1 MDIKTIG
8 VIGAGLMGNGI
19 AQVLAQ
25 AGYTVVMRD
34 IEDRFVENGLKTI
47 KGNLGRLVQ
56 KEKMTQQDCD
66 AILGRIKGT
75 LKLDDLKPC
84 DLIIEVILE
93 NKELKKSL
101 YKELSNLCDPKVIF
115 ASNTSSMSITE
126 LASFTNRPKSVI
138 GFHFFNPVPVMQLV
152 EITRGLE
159 TSDEA
164 YQVVKEVGTKAGKTC
179 IEIKDSPGFVVNRI
193 LIPMLNEAAF
203 TLMEGVASK
212 EDIDSGMKLGCNQP
226 IGPIALMDLIGL
238 DTVLAIMETFYAE
251 FGDSKYRPCPLIK
264 QMVRAGNLGRKTGKG
279 FYDYSKK

>member
-1 MDIKTIG
+1 
-8 VIGAGLMGNGI
+8 
-19 AQVLAQ
+19 
-25 AGYTVVMRD
+25 
-34 IEDRFVENGLKTI
+34 
-47 KGNLGRLVQ
+47 
-56 KEKMTQQDCD
+56 MTQQECD

-75 LKLDDLKPC
+75 LKLDDLKAC

-138 GFHFFNPVPVMQLV
+138 GLHFFNPVPVMQLV

-159 TSDEA
+159 TSEEA
-164 YQVVKEVGTKAGKTC
+164 YQVVKEVGNKAGKTC

-212 EDIDSGMKLGCNQP
+212 EDIDNGMKLGCNQP

-279 FYDYSKK
+279 FYDYKK